1 MSVTILPIR
10 DQETYEEVRN
20 KAYDNGHEVLQP
32 THMVVKDGEI
42 IGAFSIQVSCASWW
56 MNEGKAKNRDSL
68 QAFQGM
74 EAIMADRGIA
84 SYIMPCEKKSTYWE
98 LMQRMGYKIF
108 KGEWGIF
115 HKQLT

>member
-32 THMVVKDGEI
+32 THMVVKDGEV

-74 EAIMADRGIA
+74 EAIMADRGIT